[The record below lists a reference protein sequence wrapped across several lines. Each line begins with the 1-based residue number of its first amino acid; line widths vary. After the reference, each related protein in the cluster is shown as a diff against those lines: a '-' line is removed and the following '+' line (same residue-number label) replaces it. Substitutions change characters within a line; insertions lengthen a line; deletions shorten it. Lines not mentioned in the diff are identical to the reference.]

1 MNKVLL
7 VAPLLG
13 MTVVSALAADI
24 AAVPRAKTPPLV
36 MNSWA
41 GFYLG
46 AHGGYGWGDN
56 DFLSVLS
63 SDPLLTLGGIKS
75 KGALYGGHAGYNW
88 QFGKVVA
95 GVELDF
101 SGTDIKGSTV
111 ATLAVPQG
119 SLLESRADDVNYL
132 GTARARLGWLP
143 ADNVLLYG

>member
-1 MNKVLL
+1 MKKVLL

-13 MTVVSALAADI
+13 MGVVSAHAADI
-24 AAVPRAKTPPLV
+24 AAVPRAKTPPLL

-56 DFLSVLS
+56 DFLSVLIS
-63 SDPLLTLGGIKS
+63 NPLLTVGGIKS

-88 QFGKVVA
+88 QFGQVVA

-101 SGTDIKGSTV
+101 SGADIKGSTAASV
-111 ATLAVPQG
+111 AVPQA
-119 SLLESRADDVNYL
+119 S
-132 GTARARLGWLP
+132 
-143 ADNVLLYG
+143 